1 MNYDN
6 NEKYFDLFD
15 DNEEFVLNNCDNK
28 IINDVNNKDI
38 YNHKI
43 NKLIPIENH
52 ETGNSLE
59 YISNSFSRSENDNN
73 INNQKENELNPIY
86 FYKSI
91 NNQNCIKKKLRN
103 NFFGRKRKNSNE
115 IGKHNKYSQDNIIR
129 KIKTILLSIL
139 SSFIN
144 SFIYKIYD
152 GNIGKGVFIKELK
165 KLNQRQIIDSKNNK
179 LFLKK
184 TLQDIFSDDIS
195 RKFTN
200 YLPKHNKNVINNLI
214 NDEDPN
220 KRRSFQHLFSLTFLE
235 CLMHFR
241 RSKDIPQLRGL
252 KLFNDIRK
260 DYEDDLEYVNLLD
273 YYIFNFEEII
283 MRKRQR
289 I

>member
-1 MNYDN
+1 MNFVN
-6 NEKYFDLFD
+6 NEKYFELFD
-15 DNEEFVLNNCDNK
+15 HNEEFILENYDNK
-28 IINDVNNKDI
+28 IINDDNYKDI

-43 NKLIPIENH
+43 NKLIPFENH
-52 ETGNSLE
+52 ETGSSLE

-73 INNQKENELNPIY
+73 IKNKKENNVNPI
-86 FYKSI
+86 
-91 NNQNCIKKKLRN
+91 NNNKNCIKKKLRKS
-103 NFFGRKRKNSNE
+103 FFGRKRKNSNE
-115 IGKHNKYSQDNIIR
+115 IGKHNKYSQYNIIR

-152 GNIGKGVFIKELK
+152 GNIGKGVLIKELK
-165 KLNQRQIIDSKNNK
+165 KLNQRQIIDGKNNK

-195 RKFTN
+195 GKFTN
-200 YLPKHNKNVINNLI
+200 YLPKHNKILIDHLI

-220 KRRSFQHLFSLTFLE
+220 KRRSFQLLFSLTFLE

-252 KLFNDIRK
+252 KSFDDIRK
-260 DYEDDLEYVNLLD
+260 DYEDDLDYVNLLN

-283 MRKRQR
+283 MRKRQ
-289 I
+289 